1 MIDKEFIVYFKLAHG
16 LFNVCMIALFCYQ
29 GWMGFLIRQA
39 RTSGAAVPLNATR
52 RHRKAGPWFAL
63 WGVMGYM
70 AGIIVTLLDKGKVL
84 EYPLHFLAG
93 SLIAAVIL
101 SVYAVSRRIA
111 GPEPRFRNIHFGL
124 GMLLLALYV
133 VQAMLGLGILL

>member
-1 MIDKEFIVYFKLAHG
+1 MIDKEFIAYFKLAHG
-16 LFNVCMIALFCYQ
+16 FFNLCMMALFCFQ
-29 GWMGFLIRQA
+29 GWLGFLIRQA
-39 RTSGAAVPLNATR
+39 RTSSAPVPIDTVG

-63 WGVMGYM
+63 WGVMGYL
-70 AGIIVTLLDKGKVL
+70 AGIIVTLLDKGRVL
-84 EYPLHFLAG
+84 EFPLHFLTG
-93 SLIAAVIL
+93 SLIAAIII

-133 VQAMLGLGILL
+133 VQAMLGIGILL